1 MIITIND
8 DLSSHII
15 SDDKLQECFLPDYN
29 PETLLP
35 FSNKEEVEVFINT
48 TLSSNYFIPYK
59 SPEEREAE
67 AQAIKITNN
76 IYRAKQEL
84 INTDWCENAS
94 VRNTLVTPHLTNTS
108 EFDDYRLEACTQALE
123 KVIQTGNTL
132 VTALIQCWDEPVKKQ
147 GKKISIYNTYK
158 LLINAGFHEK
168 AEVLRSIFFMKTNV
182 DLAEEPIKG

>member
-1 MIITIND
+1 MKKVTVTSTTWKTTI
-8 DLSSHII
+8 
-15 SDDKLQECFLPDYN
+15 
-29 PETLLP
+29 
-35 FSNKEEVEVFINT
+35 EVDE
-48 TLSSNYFIPYK
+48 
-59 SPEEREAE
+59 
-67 AQAIKITNN
+67 KI
-76 IYRAKQEL
+76 
-84 INTDWCENAS
+84 
-94 VRNTLVTPHLTNTS
+94 
-108 EFDDYRLEACTQALE
+108 FDDYKLEACTQALE